1 MPSFSIS
8 APVWLLAMLIPSG
21 NVARAEAPSPSFS
34 CKVAKT
40 DVEKAIC
47 ADPELS
53 DDDRKVASA
62 YQAALKTVPPADLAA
77 FRQNQRE
84 WLYSRDFGCTPED
97 RASCIKAR
105 YVDRL
110 KTLQFEIRSP
120 REGLNNML
128 WTDGVACAGG
138 KALIRFEHA
147 GESDGTLDNAPP
159 DIGGPLAH
167 AIASKSQC
175 RLADGRIVRFKTASL
190 GDHQAS
196 GECGA
201 EDSQLYSVW
210 IGDDKIISRERRA
223 GKCDSNPVRAIFLD
237 GHRLVQC
244 AEEKGPFDEKADTH
258 SCNDISTRL
267 RKPIH
272 DTLPSGQ
279 FTITYA
285 ARDMRG
291 FCEGMIHPSK
301 PDESEPDWPQKT
313 VAPADTATLT
323 GPRFDL
329 NNSGHPQHV
338 ITIAGENHFFDGNF
352 FLIAPRSMSAEA
364 VAKVV
369 EKQSDEPDPAAAR
382 KLGFQVFAGDQTP
395 YREPRY
401 VRHTAFRKDGA
412 TWLYA
417 TWAANLLEQPTAMI
431 TRPQSNG
438 TQKLICSYQATPDL

>member
-1 MPSFSIS
+1 MRAFSIP
-8 APVWLLAMLIPSG
+8 AHVWLIALLIPIGSL
-21 NVARAEAPSPSFS
+21 ARAEASPPSFS
-34 CKVAKT
+34 CKAAKT
-40 DVEKAIC
+40 EVEKTIC

-53 DDDRKVASA
+53 DVDQKVASA
-62 YQAALKTVPPADLAA
+62 YQAALKTVPPGDLAA

-84 WLYSRDFGCTPED
+84 WLDSRDFNCTPED
-97 RASCIKAR
+97 RASCIKTS
-105 YVDRL
+105 YEDRL

-120 REGLNNML
+120 REGLNDML
-128 WTDGVACAGG
+128 WTDGVACAGN

-147 GESDGTLDNAPP
+147 SETDGTLGNAPP

-210 IGDDKIISRERRA
+210 IGDDKIISREQRS

-244 AEEKGPFDEKADTH
+244 VEEKGPFEEKADTH
-258 SCNDISTRL
+258 GCNDISARL

-272 DTLPSGQ
+272 NTLPSGQ

-285 ARDMRG
+285 AKGRRG
-291 FCEGMIHPSK
+291 FCEGMIHSDK
-301 PDESEPDWPQKT
+301 PGEGDPDWPRKT
-313 VAPADTATLT
+313 VAPADTVTLT
-323 GPRFDL
+323 GRRFDL

-338 ITIAGENHFFDGNF
+338 IGIEGQNHFFDGNF
-352 FLIAPRSMSAEA
+352 FMIAPRSMSAGA

-369 EKQSDEPDPAAAR
+369 EKQLDEPDPAAAR
-382 KLGFQVFAGDQTP
+382 KLGFQVFSGDQTP

-401 VRHTAFRKDGA
+401 VRNTAFRKDGT

-417 TWAANLLEQPTAMI
+417 TWAVNLLDQPTEII
-431 TRPQSNG
+431 TRPQENG